1 MKIKSIQLLNFQSWS
16 NDSPSINL
24 DTDVTNIIEGPNET
38 GKSVLFK
45 VMYNMIF
52 PGYWSSTELI
62 RRGFT
67 TGIML
72 LTLADESLL
81 AYTLEG
87 SHYTLILQEGERETT
102 WTDYKMVPKE
112 IVSKLGL
119 IVDYSSK
126 IILNIIDKDVPLPF
140 IKTSPVFNASLLK
153 SIVEPI
159 EMTEFFERSTEQQT
173 LADKGRQ
180 YFSQK
185 AEQARSAAYALPQT
199 DETLL
204 QMRIENV
211 SNVLETAKK
220 VDPFYDSLA
229 ECITIQ
235 QHQPLK
241 VINPEPVV
249 PKLKSYDAIL
259 ETNLIILKLTQYLSK
274 KPLEIRDPSV
284 ILPELSL
291 FDTITNIVQDMQ
303 SVIQRCQQRPKMV
316 SSPCKVDD
324 SLTLLDSTMSLL
336 SQLASV
342 CSIIVKCPKPV
353 IVPDI
358 SAEISVLDT
367 AREMHSALV
376 ESGKLSIEIR
386 NLNLKGEK
394 LLSELEQMRS
404 TYGVCPTCGRLLEE
418 VH

>member
-1 MKIKSIQLLNFQSWS
+1 M
-16 NDSPSINL
+16 
-24 DTDVTNIIEGPNET
+24 
-38 GKSVLFK
+38 
-45 VMYNMIF
+45 
-52 PGYWSSTELI
+52 
-62 RRGFT
+62 
-67 TGIML
+67 
-72 LTLADESLL
+72 
-81 AYTLEG
+81 
-87 SHYTLILQEGERETT
+87 
-102 WTDYKMVPKE
+102 
-112 IVSKLGL
+112 
-119 IVDYSSK
+119 
-126 IILNIIDKDVPLPF
+126 
-140 IKTSPVFNASLLK
+140 
-153 SIVEPI
+153 
-159 EMTEFFERSTEQQT
+159 
-173 LADKGRQ
+173 
-180 YFSQK
+180 
-185 AEQARSAAYALPQT
+185 
-199 DETLL
+199 
-204 QMRIENV
+204 
-211 SNVLETAKK
+211 
-220 VDPFYDSLA
+220 
-229 ECITIQ
+229 
-235 QHQPLK
+235 
-241 VINPEPVV
+241 
-249 PKLKSYDAIL
+249 
-259 ETNLIILKLTQYLSK
+259 IILKLTQYLSK

-376 ESGKLSIEIR
+376 EIGKLSIEIR